1 MALLDKYNQGGS
13 TLSSPQPQSSPI
25 GSTTKQSGLHNEFS
39 INGNPNVQFPNP
51 FLKLKPSP
59 SDLDLNGT
67 PPNGALNDPKYGTL
81 NNTFSKGKYS
91 DNLPEGVSF

>member
-13 TLSSPQPQSSPI
+13 TLSNPPSPSSPI
-25 GSTTKQSGLHNEFS
+25 GSITKQSGLHDEYS
-39 INGNPNVQFPNP
+39 LNGNPNVQFPNP

-67 PPNGALNDPKYGTL
+67 TPNGSLKDPKYGTL

-91 DNLPEGVSF
+91 DNLPEGASF

>member
-13 TLSSPQPQSSPI
+13 TLSNPQSPSSPI
-25 GSTTKQSGLHNEFS
+25 GSITKQSGLHNEFS

-67 PPNGALNDPKYGTL
+67 PPNGALNDPKYKIL
-81 NNTFSKGKYS
+81 NNTFSKGTYR
-91 DNLPEGVSF
+91 DNLPDGASF

>member
-13 TLSSPQPQSSPI
+13 TLSGPQSPNTPV
-25 GSTTKQSGLHNEFS
+25 GATKQSKLHDEYS
-39 INGNPNVQFPNP
+39 LNGNPNVQFPNP

-67 PPNGALNDPKYGTL
+67 TPNGSLKDPKYGTL

-91 DNLPEGVSF
+91 DNLPEGASF